1 MPDELEDLTLEG
13 LLHDLNNVFQTI
25 LEATDLLAVNPKTRA
40 VAATIHRNVERGRRL
55 VMSVHATSGAFF
67 DFELILNSA
76 IEFAND
82 YQDAAHGHAIRFKN
96 EVEPGLRLKGNPVA
110 WERLLVNLFLN
121 AAQAAGGPVTI
132 EVTARRTPQG
142 LHLEVADDG
151 PGIPDDILPKIFR
164 ARFSTKKKARGSG
177 LGLHIV
183 ESVVRENGGTVT
195 AARRP
200 AQAGALFTI
209 RLPLPESPS
218 GN

>member
-40 VAATIHRNVERGRRL
+40 VAQTIQRNVERGRRL
-55 VMSVHATSGAFF
+55 VSSVHATSGAYF

-82 YQDAAHGHAIRFKN
+82 YQDGARGHAIRFSSD
-96 EVEPGLRLKGNPVA
+96 VEPGLRLKGNPVA
-110 WERLLVNLFLN
+110 WERVLVNLFLN
-121 AAQAAGGPVTI
+121 SAQAAGGPVTI

-164 ARFSTKKKARGSG
+164 PRFSTKKKARGSG

-183 ESVVRENGGTVT
+183 ESVVKENGGTVT

-200 AQAGALFTI
+200 ARTGALFTI
-209 RLPLPESPS
+209 RLPLPEQGS
-218 GN
+218 GA